1 MKRYLFTSES
11 VTEGHPDKLCDLIS
25 DSILD
30 ACLQQDENSRVAI
43 ETFASK
49 NNITIA
55 GQITTNAQIK
65 IEEIA
70 RNVIKEIGYQ
80 DANIDIDYRTC
91 EVYVNI
97 TKQSSDIAMGVDIGG
112 AGDQGMMFGYACDET
127 PEYMPFAICMAHR
140 LSAKL
145 TEVRKTGKMSYLR
158 PDAKTQVTVE
168 YEEDKP
174 KRIETIL
181 ISNQHRQDTDLKLMR
196 EEIIEQVIKKVI
208 DSKYLDNNTKIYV
221 NPTGRFVIGGPLGD
235 TGLTGRKII
244 VDTYGRICKTWW
256 RSFFGKRCY

>member
-1 MKRYLFTSES
+1 
-11 VTEGHPDKLCDLIS
+11 
-25 DSILD
+25 
-30 ACLQQDENSRVAI
+30 
-43 ETFASK
+43 
-49 NNITIA
+49 
-55 GQITTNAQIK
+55 
-65 IEEIA
+65 
-70 RNVIKEIGYQ
+70 
-80 DANIDIDYRTC
+80 
-91 EVYVNI
+91 
-97 TKQSSDIAMGVDIGG
+97 
-112 AGDQGMMFGYACDET
+112 
-127 PEYMPFAICMAHR
+127 
-140 LSAKL
+140 
-145 TEVRKTGKMSYLR
+145 MSYLR

-256 RSFFGKRCY
+256 RCFFRKRCY